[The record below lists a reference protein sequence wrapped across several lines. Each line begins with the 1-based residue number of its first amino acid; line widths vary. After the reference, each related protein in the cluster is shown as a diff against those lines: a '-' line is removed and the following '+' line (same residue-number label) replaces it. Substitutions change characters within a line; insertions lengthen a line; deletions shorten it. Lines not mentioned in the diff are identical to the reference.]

1 MLVAIFKRFF
11 LSYQGRKACQD
22 RCQELSSRRC
32 FLDWKRSSFSRF
44 VPLKKLAKLNLSSR
58 KSSDP
63 HRNHPKVN
71 RTPRFYHKL
80 SVFFNSRNPQDKN
93 PKRKNIA
100 SNFSGYILP
109 SKQKKNEIRKVVLPV
124 LPVLWF
130 YVCVFLCSQAHQAEN
145 IQFESSQERLV
156 SELQQVKLG
165 FVMVQTHPGNGRY
178 RTVTYISHLG
188 SKGKIIDDDV
198 GAGWLGEDVIVPR
211 RGRLKVR

>member
-1 MLVAIFKRFF
+1 M
-11 LSYQGRKACQD
+11 
-22 RCQELSSRRC
+22 
-32 FLDWKRSSFSRF
+32 
-44 VPLKKLAKLNLSSR
+44 
-58 KSSDP
+58 
-63 HRNHPKVN
+63 
-71 RTPRFYHKL
+71 
-80 SVFFNSRNPQDKN
+80 
-93 PKRKNIA
+93 
-100 SNFSGYILP
+100 
-109 SKQKKNEIRKVVLPV
+109 VLPV
-124 LPVLWF
+124 LPVLCF